1 MRTHQLFLA
10 TALLLGIS
18 LSLKAADLCVV
29 GSGGGGCYST
39 ISAALAAASNG
50 DRILI
55 QPQVGVPY
63 VENLVIDK
71 SVELLSNQEG
81 VKWELTGNILI
92 TPAAGRTI
100 GIMHMKNLG
109 GNIYTDQNSPI
120 GTRCTVNIVDC
131 ELVTGNINFNYDN
144 FNVRVISSIISN
156 GYVVFR
162 FGSLIGNQIQTST
175 VSSYYSGGEYATVWI
190 NTDSYASND
199 TIFIVG
205 NKITSRN
212 NGYYYDHVLASNTYA
227 HFLYVTNNYLV
238 NNGHSGYYYHSGIR
252 IYYGKNSSTGG
263 NVIMN
268 NTIKYINASY
278 YQRGIL
284 LYSLYANASF
294 AVINNLIL
302 SPVNNTSYSSN
313 GIYVDNSTGPV
324 GASYNF
330 MSPGLTMQGIV
341 NNGTNNL
348 NSNTTLDSDG
358 RPQTG
363 SDAINGGAP
372 DYSMYDIDLTRNDV
386 GAYGG
391 SFTLDNFFPVTGAA
405 RVFFVRA
412 PRVVLQG
419 GLFNIKAEAFDR

>member
-10 TALLLGIS
+10 TALFLGIS
-18 LSLKAADLCVV
+18 LSVKAADLCVV

-39 ISAALAAASNG
+39 ISAALAAANNG

-109 GNIYTDQNSPI
+109 GNIYTDQSSPS
-120 GTRCTVNIVDC
+120 GARCTVNIVDC
-131 ELVTGNINFNYDN
+131 ELVSGNISFNYDN
-144 FNVRVISSIISN
+144 FNVRVISSIVSN

-162 FGSLIGNQIQTST
+162 YGSLIGNQIQTT
-175 VSSYYSGGEYATVWI
+175 TASSFYSNWEYATVWI

-199 TIFIVG
+199 TIYVVG
-205 NKITSRN
+205 NKITSKN
-212 NGYYYDHVLASNTYA
+212 NGYYSDHVLASNTTS
-227 HFLYVTNNYLV
+227 HFLYIANNYLV

-252 IYYGKNSSTGG
+252 IYYGKNSTTGG
-263 NVIMN
+263 NVILN
-268 NTIKYINASY
+268 NTIKYNNASY
-278 YQRGIL
+278 SQYGIY
-284 LYSLYANASF
+284 LYYLSANASF

-302 SPVNNTSYSSN
+302 SPSTSSYSCN
-313 GIYVDNSTGPV
+313 GIRVESSSGPV

-330 MSPGLTMQGIV
+330 MSPGLTMAGIV

-358 RPQTG
+358 RPQAG
-363 SDAINGGAP
+363 SDAINGGSP

-405 RVFFVRA
+405 RVFFVKA

-419 GLFNIKAEAFDR
+419 GMFNIKAEAFDR